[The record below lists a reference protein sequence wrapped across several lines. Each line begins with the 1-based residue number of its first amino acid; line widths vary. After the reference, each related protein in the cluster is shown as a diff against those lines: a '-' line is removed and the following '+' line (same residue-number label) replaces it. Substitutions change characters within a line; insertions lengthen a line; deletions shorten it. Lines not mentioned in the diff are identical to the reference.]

1 MTISEAHRQ
10 FRFILDKADGVN
22 YPNFRPE
29 EIDLLLNIAQDRYV
43 KQRYSRNNPKRTSFE
58 EEQKRTEDLKAIV
71 KENAILATTVRIEN
85 VNYPSYLLT
94 LTTDHWFT
102 IYERAVINYPG
113 CNQTINT
120 SVDGTFLDLVP
131 SPFAPRGAAGSSTTT
146 GKYAKVIPTTHLE
159 LNNILDDEFN
169 KPDKNTVLRI
179 EFDGKVELYITSE
192 ATLKY
197 YIYRYIKKPVR
208 VSLTGNTTF
217 ELSDHTHSE
226 IVDEAIKI
234 ALENI
239 EAKRTGTF
247 TQVIDN
253 LKE

>member
-1 MTISEAHRQ
+1 MTIQEAHRQ
-10 FRFILDKADGVN
+10 FRFILDKADGAN

-43 KQRYSRNNPKRTSFE
+43 KQRYGANNPKRSGVE
-58 EEQKRTEDLKAIV
+58 QDQKRTEDLKALIQEAAV
-71 KENAILATTVRIEN
+71 LAGSRRSNNI
-85 VNYPSYLLT
+85 NYGSYLIS

-102 IYERAVINYPG
+102 IYERAIISYEG
-113 CNQTINT
+113 CNETLSAT
-120 SVDGTFLDLVP
+120 VSGTYLDLVP
-131 SPFAPRGAAGSSTTT
+131 GPVFTRGGAGYAETT
-146 GKYAKVIPTTHLE
+146 GKYAKVIPTSHLE
-159 LNNILDDEFN
+159 INNVLDDEFN
-169 KPDKNTVLRI
+169 KPDKNTVLRV
-179 EFDGKVELYITSE
+179 EFNNKVELYVDPV

-197 YIYRYIKKPVR
+197 YLYRYIKKPVR

-226 IVDEAIKI
+226 IVDEAVKI